1 MRFSVTMDDD
11 LIERID
17 EAAGR
22 IGIPRTEWIRQACTD
37 QLTPATPG
45 PTPEEHQAH
54 QVEVIE
60 LRTRTA
66 YQERTIADLTADR
79 EYHRGEIARL
89 AQEADRLAQ
98 ANSLLTHR
106 LLPDPRPAAWS
117 PGSGGGG
124 PAAAS
129 SSPGSAAPVAS
140 S

>member
-1 MRFSVTMDDD
+1 MRFSVTMPDD

-17 EAAGR
+17 TAAAEEK
-22 IGIPRTEWIRQACTD
+22 ITRTEWIRNACTD
-37 QLTPATPG
+37 QITPAAPG

-89 AQEADRLAQ
+89 QQEIARLAQ
-98 ANSLLTHR
+98 ENSLLTHR
-106 LLPDPRPAAWS
+106 LLPAPAGGVVSRIRRWW
-117 PGSGGGG
+117 SGGGEQ
-124 PAAAS
+124 
-129 SSPGSAAPVAS
+129 
-140 S
+140 